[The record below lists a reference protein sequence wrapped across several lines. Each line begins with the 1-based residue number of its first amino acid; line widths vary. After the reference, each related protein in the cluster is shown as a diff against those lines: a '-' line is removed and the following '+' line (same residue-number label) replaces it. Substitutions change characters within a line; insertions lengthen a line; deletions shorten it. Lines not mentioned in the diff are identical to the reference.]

1 MVFSSPVLSVLF
13 VFRSSSS
20 SSSDRTKVLL
30 TFDERTHNNS
40 LSSLLRSLLFF

>member
-13 VFRSSSS
+13 VFRSSS